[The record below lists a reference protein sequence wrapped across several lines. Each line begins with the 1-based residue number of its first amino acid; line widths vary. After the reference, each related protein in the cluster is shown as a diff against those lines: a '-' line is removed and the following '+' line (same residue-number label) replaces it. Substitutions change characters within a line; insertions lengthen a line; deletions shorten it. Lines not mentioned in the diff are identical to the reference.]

1 MTETISRTD
10 EGQPKYIF
18 YKFGTNIYFLYSKRF
33 GPLSTP
39 KIEKLFK
46 SQINFKNNG
55 YCRFNH
61 FMNIGECLNYLT

>member
-1 MTETISRTD
+1 MTETISRSD

-18 YKFGTNIYFLYSKRF
+18 NKFGKNICFLYSKRF

-39 KIEKLFK
+39 KIEKFLK
-46 SQINFKNNG
+46 RKINFKNNG

-61 FMNIGECLNYLT
+61 FMNIGEGLNYLT